1 MYVYGCKKE
10 RLERG
15 NAKNGFQTLFFA
27 IEEYLDV
34 AFFRTKVFNFARYS
48 SQVVY
53 YAGTDSAL
61 YQRVI
66 VTPRAHDSADWP
78 EYLGGLIKQEP
89 TNPQNYA

>member
-1 MYVYGCKKE
+1 VYEHGCGKD

-34 AFFRTKVFNFARYS
+34 SFFRTMVFIFARYS

-61 YQRVI
+61 YHRAI
-66 VTPRAHDSADWP
+66 VTPRVHDSADWLDP
-78 EYLGGLIKQEP
+78 RG
-89 TNPQNYA
+89 